1 MQRVRKKKP
10 AIPVTE
16 WAGPRLPKET
26 TEKWLH
32 DIASKET
39 RGIPSSKPPDV
50 AERAY
55 RLALLG
61 LTNDEMAIAFGVA
74 PRLFRQW
81 REDDPELAA
90 AVFAGRERADG
101 EVVRAL
107 YKKAVGYEYDEDF
120 ATVRKER
127 IIRTTLTKHVPP
139 DTTACI
145 YWLNNRTKRQERPW
159 TNSQK
164 MEVTGPKGGPILLA
178 PGEQTALQE
187 FSNEELE
194 MIASAGIK
202 LQLQETSPLS
212 DD

>member
-1 MQRVRKKKP
+1 MERVRRKKP
-10 AIPVTE
+10 VMPATE

-26 TEKWLH
+26 ANKWLL
-32 DIASKET
+32 DVTSKET
-39 RGIPSSKPPDV
+39 RGIPTAKPPDA

-61 LTNDEMAIAFGVA
+61 LTNDEMAVAFGVH
-74 PRLFRQW
+74 PRIFCKW

-107 YKKAVGYEYDEDF
+107 YKKALGYEYDEDF
-120 ATVRKER
+120 ATIRKEKV
-127 IIRTTLTKHVPP
+127 IRTTLTKHVPP
-139 DTTACI
+139 DTAACI
-145 YWLNNRTKRQERPW
+145 YWLNNRTRRQDRPW

-164 MEVTGPKGGPILLA
+164 MEITGADGGPILLA
-178 PGEQTALQE
+178 PGEQTAVQE

-202 LQLQETSPLS
+202 LQLQGTPQLP

>member
-1 MQRVRKKKP
+1 MQRVRRKKP
-10 AIPVTE
+10 AIPMTD
-16 WAGPRLPKET
+16 WAGPRLPET
-26 TEKWLH
+26 TTNRWLA
-32 DIASKET
+32 DLAIEET
-39 RGIPSSKPPDV
+39 RGVRSAKPADA

-61 LTNDEMAIAFGVA
+61 LTNKELAVAFGVSPREICRWLEA
-74 PRLFRQW
+74 PDFR
-81 REDDPELAA
+81 A
-90 AVFAGRERADG
+90 AVFAGREQADG

-120 ATVRKER
+120 ATVRKGQV
-127 IIRTTLTKHVPP
+127 IRTTLTKHVPP

-145 YWLNNRTKRQERPW
+145 YWLNNRTKRQDRPW

-164 MEVTGPKGGPILLA
+164 MEVTGAGGGPILLA
-178 PGEQTALQE
+178 PGEHDAVQG

-194 MIASAGIK
+194 MIASAGVK
-202 LQLQETSPLS
+202 LQLQEAPPSS